1 MKFPFQK
8 ENGIKEWKPRRKPA
22 VKWWKKDIKVKPC
35 RVMIKKIKVEE
46 NKEGEDVNLSWKKF
60 LGNRKRTFSDVENEK
75 SSKKKG
81 VKRRKSEISDMEN
94 EKSSK
99 KKVFKKKKS
108 EFVKMNSLL
117 NWIAGNT
124 GNTNPNVTL

>member
-1 MKFPFQK
+1 ML
-8 ENGIKEWKPRRKPA
+8 
-22 VKWWKKDIKVKPC
+22 
-35 RVMIKKIKVEE
+35 KKIKVEE
-46 NKEGEDVNLSWKKF
+46 NKEREDVKLSWNIF
-60 LGNRKRTFSDVENEK
+60 LGNRKRTFSDMENEK

-81 VKRRKSEISDMEN
+81 VKRRKSELSDKEN
-94 EKSSK
+94 DNISK

-108 EFVKMNSLL
+108 EFAKMNSLL

>member
-1 MKFPFQK
+1 ML
-8 ENGIKEWKPRRKPA
+8 
-22 VKWWKKDIKVKPC
+22 
-35 RVMIKKIKVEE
+35 KKIKVEE
-46 NKEGEDVNLSWKKF
+46 KKEGESDRLTWNKF
-60 LGNRKRTFSDVENEK
+60 LGDPKRTFSDVENEK

-81 VKRRKSEISDMEN
+81 IKRRKSELSDKEN

-99 KKVFKKKKS
+99 KKGIKKRKS

-124 GNTNPNVTL
+124 NPNVTL